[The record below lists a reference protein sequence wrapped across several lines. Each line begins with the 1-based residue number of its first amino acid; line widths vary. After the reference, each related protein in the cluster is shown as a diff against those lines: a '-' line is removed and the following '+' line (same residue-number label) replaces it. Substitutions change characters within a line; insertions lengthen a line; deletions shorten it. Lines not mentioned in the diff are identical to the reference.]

1 MRRTK
6 LIEAFFSTCNS
17 IAEIE
22 TAMIGL
28 WGTEEE
34 PSAKATAEPSAK
46 ASAKARVAAPP
57 NPLFVETRCQAL
69 FEEVDGHGPS
79 HDFPSRRLLDVT
91 EQMARDFEL
100 QNEGERFR
108 HKACGAQG
116 VCAVDQTCT
125 CTPVTHGLLPGAL
138 TVNLLAYVTAL
149 WSMLEIVKSRDGTK
163 IIGSLGAHK
172 ETEERMAQVLNW
184 MASAEHCPATCVTY
198 H

>member
-6 LIEAFFSTCNS
+6 LIEAFFSTCNG
-17 IAEIE
+17 ITEIE

-28 WGTEEE
+28 CGTED
-34 PSAKATAEPSAK
+34 

-125 CTPVTHGLLPGAL
+125 CTPVTHGLLQGAL